1 MEKISQI
8 STEQNMVNNA
18 AIAETKAPQT
28 TTRRRRS
35 NALPIWNVIAQARPV
50 FNVQLE
56 KSNSVK
62 LKCIEKF
69 MHAAYADSDKFWSDF
84 MEQVN
89 TLLDSRRFWRDCE
102 GMGCKPEYVAEHV
115 VFLGSAMIKKVL
127 KEGVARTLGSDIQLY
142 KDRISPKAAFCM
154 IEKGHSLN
162 WGCPFV
168 LLVKGDS
175 SLLHQFGN
183 SRKSRDRFGLWK
195 CPSDREILK

>member
-1 MEKISQI
+1 MNNKNLTTA
-8 STEQNMVNNA
+8 TEQNMVNNA
-18 AIAETKAPQT
+18 VIAETKAPQT

-35 NALPIWNVIAQARPV
+35 NVLPIWSVIAQARPV

-56 KSNSVK
+56 KSNAVK
-62 LKCIEKF
+62 KKCIEKF

-142 KDRISPKAAFCM
+142 KDRISPKEA
-154 IEKGHSLN
+154 
-162 WGCPFV
+162 
-168 LLVKGDS
+168 
-175 SLLHQFGN
+175 
-183 SRKSRDRFGLWK
+183 DRFLLEDVK
-195 CPSDREILK
+195 RLPEHVHTQN

>member
-1 MEKISQI
+1 MNNTNLITA
-8 STEQNMVNNA
+8 TEQNMVNNA
-18 AIAETKAPQT
+18 AIVEAKAQQT
-28 TTRRRRS
+28 ITRRRRS
-35 NALPIWNVIAQARPV
+35 NALPIWSVIAQARPV

-56 KSNSVK
+56 KSNLVK

-89 TLLDSRRFWRDCE
+89 ILLDSRRFWRDCE

-142 KDRISPKAAFCM
+142 KDRFSPKEA
-154 IEKGHSLN
+154 
-162 WGCPFV
+162 
-168 LLVKGDS
+168 
-175 SLLHQFGN
+175 
-183 SRKSRDRFGLWK
+183 DRFLLEDVK
-195 CPSDREILK
+195 RLPEHTTTQN